1 MCSHGGC
8 LITLLLVWGTSRH
21 ALDTERTPRTNYISM
36 AELSQIL
43 LLFYHFHPVHALRY
57 LFEQVYSRNSLF
69 GSQRDQACYFDIAE
83 CTSYP
88 RCIIVKLTK
97 CYYRCVILGDW
108 FPETILSDH
117 LLLQIGNASHFSCYA
132 NIIFLIQNVLY
143 FHICTN

>member
-1 MCSHGGC
+1 MYIKLLVLYKDDCLCLNRKDWCFGLRHIKQHISCTVLQKMCSHGGC

-21 ALDTERTPRTNYISM
+21 AFDTERTPRTNYISM

-69 GSQRDQACYFDIAE
+69 GSQRDQACYFDITE

-97 CYYRCVILGDW
+97 CYYRCVILGD
-108 FPETILSDH
+108 
-117 LLLQIGNASHFSCYA
+117 
-132 NIIFLIQNVLY
+132 
-143 FHICTN
+143 

>member
-1 MCSHGGC
+1 MYIKLLVLYKDDC
-8 LITLLLVWGTSRH
+8 LCLNRKRLVLWSTSYQTTYIMYSMVENVLAWRVFITLLLVWGTSRH
-21 ALDTERTPRTNYISM
+21 AFDTERTPRTNYISM

-69 GSQRDQACYFDIAE
+69 GSQRDQACYFDITE

-97 CYYRCVILGDW
+97 CYYRCVILGD
-108 FPETILSDH
+108 
-117 LLLQIGNASHFSCYA
+117 
-132 NIIFLIQNVLY
+132 
-143 FHICTN
+143 